1 MNENFAI
8 DNIIEKLRN
17 LELTDTLKDFFGKI
31 TSCAKVMGRVTTR
44 HLLCL
49 YYVMKEG
56 DLSTADKAWV
66 YAALVYV
73 LIPGDL
79 IPRKIFHLLGLT
91 DDALALAYVIR
102 KVKSNITPQIIQKV
116 EVQLD
121 KWFGYE
127 ITQPDEQ

>member
-1 MNENFAI
+1 MNDKFTI
-8 DNIIEKLRN
+8 DSIIERLKN
-17 LELTDTLKDFFGKI
+17 LEIPEVLSDFFGKI
-31 TSCAKVMGRVTTR
+31 AFGAKILGRATTR
-44 HLLCL
+44 QLLCL

-56 DLSTADKAWV
+56 NLTTAEKAWI

-91 DDALALAYVIR
+91 DDALALAFVIG
-102 KVKSNITPQIIQKV
+102 KVKSKITPQIIQKV
-116 EVQLD
+116 EIQLD
-121 KWFGYE
+121 KWFGNE